1 MPFPELARSSE
12 PLRDSDADALILV
25 LPPLGGPAAAEL
37 SGWPGLESAL
47 TAIGFTGAAGS
58 VSRVSAPESTSSPL
72 AVVGTGPSPDAGA
85 YRDAAGAAIRTITG
99 FATVAVGAPGASGEQ
114 LRATAEGAG
123 LGGYWF
129 EGYKTGA
136 APKRRASSP
145 ASRPR
150 RSASWSTTSIAG
162 IRSSPL
168 GRSRPRSVGRSSCA
182 MRRGRSSR
190 RFASRDRAERR
201 RGRSDA
207 TGSRFA
213 RS

>member
-99 FATVAVGAPGASGEQ
+99 FATIAVGAPGVDHDAVV
-114 LRATAEGAG
+114 
-123 LGGYWF
+123 Y
-129 EGYKTGA
+129 
-136 APKRRASSP
+136 
-145 ASRPR
+145 
-150 RSASWSTTSIAG
+150 
-162 IRSSPL
+162 
-168 GRSRPRSVGRSSCA
+168 
-182 MRRGRSSR
+182 SSR
-190 RFASRDRAERR
+190 TGTLAAVRAERPGVLPSAAAVLR
-201 RGRSDA
+201 MIAERLPQSEA
-207 TGSRFA
+207 PPC
-213 RS
+213 